1 MVSHVDVY
9 DEIAEFI
16 ANMDP
21 VKVIHFKVSAPV
33 QERFEALL
41 EKEKNEGLTAD
52 EKNELDRI
60 MVIDHII
67 SLAKIRARR
76 QLAAA

>member
-1 MVSHVDVY
+1 MVSHVDIY

-21 VKVIHFKVSAPV
+21 VKVIQFKVSPPI
-33 QERFEALL
+33 QERFEELL
-41 EKEKNEGLTAD
+41 DKEKNEGLTPE
-52 EKNELDRI
+52 EKSELDRI